1 LGGLFDKIG
10 DLIRQTRRSLRAK
23 GRAAAFFLFK
33 RFYFLAKNCAA
44 QKKSR
49 RFVVFRAK

>member
-23 GRAAAFFLFK
+23 GRAAAFFSFK
-33 RFYFLAKNCAA
+33 RFYFLAK
-44 QKKSR
+44 KLRS
-49 RFVVFRAK
+49 AKEIATFCCI